1 MEKIYTK
8 ISPKIALPSETTF
21 ELETWGKNQLLSGID
36 EVGRGCL
43 AGPVVA
49 CCLVLKPYK
58 LHPLLRDSK
67 ILTENQRMVAA
78 QWIKLNSWY
87 GIGIIPHTIIDRDN
101 IYQAT
106 KQAMRRAYYQLVH
119 HPELPMIPSTV
130 IIDAMPLSF
139 ENNVTVHSF
148 TKGEQ
153 RSACVAA
160 ASIIAKVTRD
170 ALMQRIDSTFSG
182 YGFAS
187 NKGYGSAPIH
197 QQALHSQGPCL
208 IHRKTFLSSFLSE
221 RVSLGD
227 SAQQTSLFC

>member
-1 MEKIYTK
+1 MEKISTKSRTK
-8 ISPKIALPSETTF
+8 ITPQAETTF
-21 ELETWGKNQLLSGID
+21 ELEIWDKNQLLSGID

-49 CCLVLKPYK
+49 CCLVLKPHK
-58 LHPLLRDSK
+58 LHPLLKDSK
-67 ILTENQRMVAA
+67 ILTENQRIIAA

-106 KQAMRRAYYQLVH
+106 VQAMRRAYYQLVN
-119 HPELPMIPSTV
+119 HPELPKNPSTV
-130 IIDAMPLSF
+130 IIDAMPLNF
-139 ENNVTVHSF
+139 GPDVTVHSF

-153 RSACVAA
+153 RSASVAA

-170 ALMQRIDSTFSG
+170 ELMQRIDSTFSG

-197 QQALHSQGPCL
+197 QNNLRTQGHCL

-221 RVSLGD
+221 RASLGD